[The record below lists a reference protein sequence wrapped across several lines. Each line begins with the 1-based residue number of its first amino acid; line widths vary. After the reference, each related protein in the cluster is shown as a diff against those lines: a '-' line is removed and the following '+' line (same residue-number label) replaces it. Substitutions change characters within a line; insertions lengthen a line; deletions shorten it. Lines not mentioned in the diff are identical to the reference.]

1 MGHLNEHIIN
11 NNNNN
16 NNNNKSR
23 QLKKLHAS
31 NQTGLKVL
39 AIKPADVYCSF
50 GLEKVY
56 IYKKKKKKNW

>member
-16 NNNNKSR
+16 NNNKS
-23 QLKKLHAS
+23 LD
-31 NQTGLKVL
+31 NQSGLKVL
-39 AIKPADVYCSF
+39 AIKPADVYCSL

-56 IYKKKKKKNW
+56 RH